1 MTRTRL
7 LRRTLGTAAGSTLA
21 LALLTGG
28 CVFAALA
35 GPALSLHTR
44 TEALQQI
51 LTALPS
57 TSKSIQVNG
66 SWGDFTQAVQDAEPA
81 PSGRPNQNLDDADLG
96 TSTAEMAG
104 GFAAARIP
112 LAGANWASVTT
123 NLLLVRSGAAA
134 SAQAA
139 APPKLEVSYR
149 DPFTSH
155 ARLLAGTFSSRA
167 APAGTLAVAATTQTA
182 ARFGLHPGSRLTLVT
197 PSSTAALYVTAI
209 VQQSGAGSTF
219 WAQDSNLAA
228 PSLVIPPHGGLPYWV
243 GGVIA
248 DPGQLAA
255 MQDTFG

>member
-1 MTRTRL
+1 MTGTRL

-123 NLLLVRSGAAA
+123 NVLLVRSGAAA

-155 ARLLAGTFSSRA
+155 ARLVAGTSPQTSWPARSRSRASSSR
-167 APAGTLAVAATTQTA
+167 
-182 ARFGLHPGSRLTLVT
+182 RS
-197 PSSTAALYVTAI
+197 
-209 VQQSGAGSTF
+209 
-219 WAQDSNLAA
+219 
-228 PSLVIPPHGGLPYWV
+228 
-243 GGVIA
+243 
-248 DPGQLAA
+248 
-255 MQDTFG
+255 

>member
-44 TEALQQI
+44 T
-51 LTALPS
+51 
-57 TSKSIQVNG
+57 KSIQVNG

-112 LAGANWASVTT
+112 LAGANWASLTT

-134 SAQAA
+134 SAPAA

-155 ARLLAGTFSSRA
+155 ARLVAGTSPQTSWPARSRSRASSSR
-167 APAGTLAVAATTQTA
+167 
-182 ARFGLHPGSRLTLVT
+182 RS
-197 PSSTAALYVTAI
+197 
-209 VQQSGAGSTF
+209 
-219 WAQDSNLAA
+219 
-228 PSLVIPPHGGLPYWV
+228 
-243 GGVIA
+243 
-248 DPGQLAA
+248 
-255 MQDTFG
+255 